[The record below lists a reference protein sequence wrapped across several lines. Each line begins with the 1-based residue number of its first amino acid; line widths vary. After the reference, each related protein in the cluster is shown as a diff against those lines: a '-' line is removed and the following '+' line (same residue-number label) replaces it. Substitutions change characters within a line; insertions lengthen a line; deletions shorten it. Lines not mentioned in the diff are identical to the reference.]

1 MFNFTKIKEKIIFY
15 KNKNFKIFTTSSF
28 QTHSIPLLHMLSQI
42 DNSIPV
48 YFLNTGYHFPET
60 LEFRDSIA
68 DQLNLNVINLI
79 SSIPKNYQKDEH
91 GRLMFASDPEYC
103 CHLNKVKPLEPILE
117 SKDVWINGVRAVQ
130 NSNRSNFQVEE
141 SAPTGVLRYH
151 PILDWTNR
159 MIFDYRKKYDL
170 PEHPLEKKGYFSI
183 GCEPCTRSSFE
194 ENGRS
199 GRWNGMKKNECGLH
213 TELVK
218 KN

>member
-1 MFNFTKIKEKIIFY
+1 MFNITQIQEKILLY
-15 KNKNFKIFTTSSF
+15 KSKNFEIFTTSSF
-28 QTHSIPLLHMLSQI
+28 QTHSIPLLHILSEI
-42 DNSIPV
+42 DNSIPI

-60 LEFRDSIA
+60 LAFRDSIA
-68 DQLNLNVINLI
+68 DQLNLNLINLT
-79 SSIPKNYQKDEH
+79 SSIPKIHQKGEN
-91 GRLMFASDPEYC
+91 GRLMFATDPEYC
-103 CHLNKVKPLEPILE
+103 CHLNKVKPLETILK

-141 SAPTGVLRYH
+141 RTPTGVLRYH
-151 PILDWTNR
+151 PILDWTNK

-194 ENGRS
+194 EYGRS

-218 KN
+218 EN